1 MLKIAVLTCNARSY
15 SARRLCEVARRR
27 GHLARSYDTMKFS
40 LLVDRDAPDLF
51 YGGQRFDEHGVV
63 LPRIGGSVMTF
74 GLAVVRQLEGLGT
87 LALNSADA
95 IAASRDKL
103 RCAQLLAS
111 RGLRVPATAFARR
124 REAIRPAIDRLGGAP
139 VVVKMLEG
147 TQGIG
152 VVLAETTDAAEA
164 VVQALHSAR
173 QNVLIQRFVRE
184 SRGRDI
190 RAFVVDGRVVAA
202 MSRVAQGSDFRSN
215 VHRGGVG
222 EPILLPP
229 EFERTAVEAARV
241 FGLDVAGVDL
251 LESREGPLVL
261 EVNASP
267 GLEGIE
273 KATGIDVASAVL
285 EHVEHRVTAGQR
297 REERRERPYAPGLVS
312 ARG

>member
-15 SARRLCEVARRR
+15 SARRLCEVARKR
-27 GHLARSYDTMKFS
+27 GHVARSYDTMKFS
-40 LLVDRDAPDLF
+40 LLVDRDDPELF
-51 YGGQRFDEHGVV
+51 YAGERFDEHGVV
-63 LPRIGGSVMTF
+63 MPRIGGSVMTF
-74 GLAVVRQLEGLGT
+74 GLAVVRQLEVLGT
-87 LALNSADA
+87 LAVNSADS

-103 RCAQLLAS
+103 SAAQLLAS
-111 RGLRVPATAFARR
+111 SGLRVPATAFARR
-124 REAIRPAIDRLGGAP
+124 REAIRPAIERLGGAP

-173 QNVLIQRFVRE
+173 QNVLIQRFVQE
-184 SRGRDI
+184 SRGRDV
-190 RAFVVDGRVVAA
+190 RAFVVGGRVVAA

-222 EPILLPP
+222 EPITLAP
-229 EFERTAVEAARV
+229 EFERSAIEAARA

-261 EVNASP
+261 EMNASP

-273 KATGIDVASAVL
+273 KATGIDVATAVL
-285 EHVEHRVTAGQR
+285 EHVERRVGAVQR
-297 REERRERPYAPGLVS
+297 REEHRDRPHAT
-312 ARG
+312 A

>member
-1 MLKIAVLTCNARSY
+1 VLKIAVLTCNARSY
-15 SARRLCEVARRR
+15 SARRLCEVGRKR
-27 GHLARSYDTMKFS
+27 GHVVRPYDTMKFS
-40 LLVDRDAPDLF
+40 LLVDCDAPDLF
-51 YGGQRFDEHGVV
+51 CGGERFDDHGVV

-74 GLAVVRQLEGLGT
+74 GLAVVRQLEALGT
-87 LALNSADA
+87 LAVNSADS

-103 RCAQLLAS
+103 TSAQRLAA

-124 REAIRPAIDRLGGAP
+124 REAIRPAIERLGGAP

-184 SRGRDI
+184 SRGRDV
-190 RAFVVDGRVVAA
+190 RAFVVGGRVIAA
-202 MSRVAQGSDFRSN
+202 MSRIARGSDFRSN

-222 EPILLPP
+222 EPMTLDP
-229 EFERTAVEAARV
+229 ELERAAVEATRT

-251 LESREGPLVL
+251 LESSEGPLVL
-261 EVNASP
+261 EVNSSP

-273 KATGIDVASAVL
+273 KATGIDVASAVI
-285 EHVEHRVTAGQR
+285 EHVERRASAGQR
-297 REERRERPYAPGLVS
+297 RDDLRARPVAS
-312 ARG
+312 A